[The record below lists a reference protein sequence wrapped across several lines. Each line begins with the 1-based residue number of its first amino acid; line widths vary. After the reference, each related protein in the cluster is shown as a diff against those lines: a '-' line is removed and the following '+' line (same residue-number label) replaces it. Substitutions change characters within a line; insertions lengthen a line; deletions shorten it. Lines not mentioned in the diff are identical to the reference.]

1 MATDVIVVGGG
12 NAGLVAAISAR
23 EQGASVTLLEKAP
36 EWRRGGNTR
45 HTRDIRYAHPP
56 GEPYTTGEAYP
67 VEELYDDLSR
77 VSASSGSSANPEL
90 AKLVVEQSCGVAAW
104 MTAHGVRWQA
114 PLTGT
119 LHLGRT
125 NRFFLGGGKALVNT
139 YYQAAEALGVEVAYD
154 TSVEDVSIEHGTATG
169 VVIDRAG
176 QRETLRART
185 VVLTSGGFEAD
196 I

>member
-67 VEELYDDLSR
+67 VEELLDDLRR
-77 VSASSGSSANPEL
+77 VGGGQSNARMAE
-90 AKLVVEQSCGVAAW
+90 LVVEESQTVAEW
-104 MTAHGVRWQA
+104 MTQHGVRWQQ

-125 NRFFLGGGKALVNT
+125 NRFFLGGGKALLNT
-139 YYQAAEALGVEVAYD
+139 YYETAQRLGVRVEYEAAVS
-154 TSVEDVSIEHGTATG
+154 SVEVRTG
-169 VVIDRAG
+169 C
-176 QRETLRART
+176 
-185 VVLTSGGFEAD
+185 
-196 I
+196 